1 MLYDS
6 IIDAKDQ
13 TKEESSDKPPV
24 DDAVGDWSPALTEIV
39 FFYWGA
45 LLQPQQLIYVKK

>member
-24 DDAVGDWSPALTEIV
+24 DDAVGD
-39 FFYWGA
+39 
-45 LLQPQQLIYVKK
+45 